1 MKLTD
6 LLHYQSVTI
15 QCHDNPDADA
25 IASGFAL
32 YKYFLS
38 LGRQVQLVYAG
49 RNQIHKSN
57 LLLMVDK
64 LNIPIIY
71 IGDIRAYSEQ
81 EPAGKT
87 PGLLITVDCQ
97 YGAGN
102 VTCLPAEDV
111 AIIDHHQVEIEDV
124 EKREINPHLGS
135 CSTLVWY
142 MLREAGYTIEDSK
155 VGTALYYGL
164 YTDTNQFAEIY
175 NPLDMDMREA
185 VPCEKTLVT
194 LFRNSNLSL
203 QEMEIAGVAM
213 IRHIYNDDYRYAIIK
228 SQPCDPNILGLISD
242 FLIQVAEVDSC
253 VVYNELKDGYKFSV
267 RSCIKEVQAN
277 ELAAFLADGVGS
289 GGGHREK
296 AGGFISKTLYE
307 NAYPTLHSEAFF
319 SQRLNNY
326 FDFCQVIYARDYE
339 IDISDMQ
346 PYVKK
351 QVPLGYVEA
360 TSVLPVGTPITIR
373 TLEGDVDMIVEPDLI
388 IMIGI
393 KGEVYPNRREKFEK
407 SYIITDRPYCEDEAR
422 AHCSTLYEPTVHN
435 RETGE
440 VTQLADYAKVCIAS
454 GGTHIHAKELT
465 GRVKVFTTWDEEKYM
480 LGREGDY
487 LTVRCDDKH
496 DIYVVERDIFFKTYD
511 PAKHDGE
518 KTPAAE
524 HNGSRQL

>member
-1 MKLTD
+1 MKLTE
-6 LLHYQSVTI
+6 LHDYESITI
-15 QCHDNPDADA
+15 QCHDNPDADT

-32 YKYFLS
+32 YSYFVS
-38 LGRQVQLVYAG
+38 LGKRVQLVYAG

-57 LLLMVDK
+57 LQLMVEK

-71 IGDIRAYSEQ
+71 IGDIKAYSEQ
-81 EPAGKT
+81 EAAGKT

-111 AIIDHHQVEIEDV
+111 AIIDHHQIEITDV
-124 EKREINPHLGS
+124 VKREINPHLGS
-135 CSTLVWY
+135 CSTLVWN
-142 MLREAGYTIEDSK
+142 MLREAGYQIKDK
-155 VGTALYYGL
+155 KLGTALYYGL

-175 NPLDMDMREA
+175 NPLDMDMRED
-185 VPCEKTLVT
+185 VPCEKTLIT

-213 IRHIYNDDYRYAIIK
+213 IRYIYNDDYRYAIIR

-253 VVYNELKDGYKFSV
+253 VVYNEMKDGYKFSV

-326 FDFCQVIYARDYE
+326 FDYCQIIYAGDYVVDLFE
-339 IDISDMQ
+339 MQ
-346 PYVKK
+346 SYVKK

-360 TSVLPVGTPITIR
+360 TRALPVGTPITIR
-373 TLEGDVDMIVEPDLI
+373 TLEGDVDMTVEPDLI

-393 KGEVYPNRREKFEK
+393 KGEVYPNRRSKFEK
-407 SYIITDRPYCEDEAR
+407 SYIVTEKPYCSEEIHAR
-422 AHCSTLYEPTVHN
+422 CSTLYEPTVHN

-440 VTQLADYAKVCIAS
+440 VMQLADYAKVCIAS

-465 GRVKVFTTWDEEKYM
+465 ERVKVFTAWDPEKYM
-480 LGREGDY
+480 LGDVGDY
-487 LTVRCDDKH
+487 LAVRCDDLN
-496 DIYVVERDIFFKTYD
+496 DIYVVERDIFYKTYD
-511 PAKHDGE
+511 STDAGQE
-518 KTPAAE
+518 SEA
-524 HNGSRQL
+524 

>member
-1 MKLTD
+1 MKLSELTR
-6 LLHYQSVTI
+6 YRSVTI

-32 YKYFLS
+32 YQYFSS
-38 LGRQVQLVYAG
+38 LGKQVKLVYAG
-49 RNQIHKSN
+49 RSQIHKSN

-64 LNIPIIY
+64 LDIPIIY
-71 IGDIRAYSEQ
+71 IGDIKAYSQQ
-81 EPAGKT
+81 EPTGKT

-111 AIIDHHQVEIEDV
+111 AIIDHHQVEITDV

-135 CSTLVWY
+135 CSTLVWS
-142 MLREAGYTIEDSK
+142 MLRDAGYKIEDSRL
-155 VGTALYYGL
+155 GTALYYGL

-185 VPCEKTLVT
+185 VPCEKTLIT

-213 IRHIYNDDYRYAIIK
+213 IRYIYNDDYRYAIIK
-228 SQPCDPNILGLISD
+228 SKPCDPNILGLISD

-253 VVYNELKDGYKFSV
+253 VVYNDLKDGYKFSV
-267 RSCIKEVQAN
+267 RSCVKEVQAN

-296 AGGFISKTLYE
+296 AGGFISMTLYE

-319 SQRLNNY
+319 SRRLNDY
-326 FDFCQVIYARDYE
+326 FDYCQIIYADEYE
-339 IDISDMQ
+339 IDLSDMQ
-346 PYVKK
+346 SYVKK

-360 TSVLPVGTPITIR
+360 TDILPVGTPITIR
-373 TLEGDVDMIVEPDLI
+373 TLEGDVDMTVEPDLM
-388 IMIGI
+388 IMIGV

-407 SYIITDRPYCEDEAR
+407 SYIATDESYCKEHMH
-422 AHCSTLYEPTVHN
+422 AHCSTLYEPTIHN
-435 RETGE
+435 RENGE
-440 VTQLADYAKVCIAS
+440 VMQLADYAKVCIAS
-454 GGTHIHAKELT
+454 GGTHIHARELT
-465 GRVKVFTTWDEEKYM
+465 GRVKVFTAWDKEKYM

-487 LTVRCDDKH
+487 LAVRCDDQH
-496 DIYVVERDIFFKTYD
+496 DIYVVERDIFYKTYD
-511 PAKHDGE
+511 KVDIKE
-518 KTPAAE
+518 DE
-524 HNGSRQL
+524 GSL